1 MSASPFVAD
10 IRGQALALR
19 QAIDGDP
26 ARAVAGIAAADYDRI
41 VLSGMGASLFALYPA
56 WLALVR
62 GGAPAWWLDASELLH
77 DAQSLLNGRTLLL
90 LASQSGRSA
99 EVTALL
105 DALGERRPACI
116 IGITNDPE
124 SPLARAADRVVP
136 LSAGAE
142 HAVST
147 RSYINTLA
155 VAQIVA
161 AALLGLD
168 AAVTRLRRSAEA
180 LERYLGAACASH
192 AAAIGEVMAGAERVV
207 IVGRGA
213 ALATAWQGALVLKE
227 AAKVAAEGLS
237 AAQFRHGPLELADG
251 RLTAVVLAGA
261 EDTAALNRRLAT
273 DLAGYGARV
282 AWLGPRPPVGI
293 AVLPAPEGAEIVREV
308 VDIVPLEIASIA
320 LAEAGGFVPGEFRH
334 SGKITKSL

>member
-26 ARAVAGIAAADYDRI
+26 ARAMAGIAATDYDRI

-77 DAQSLLNGRTLLL
+77 DAQPLLNGRTLLL

-105 DALGERRPACI
+105 DTLSERRPAWI
-116 IGITNDPE
+116 AAITNDPD

-136 LSAGAE
+136 LAAGAE

-147 RSYINTLA
+147 RSYVNTVA

-161 AALLGLD
+161 ATILGMD
-168 AAVTRLRRSAEA
+168 AEVARFRRSAEA
-180 LERYLGAACASH
+180 LERYLGAAWDAH

-207 IVGRGA
+207 IVGRGT

-227 AAKVAAEGLS
+227 AAKVAAEGMS

-251 RLTAVVLAGA
+251 RLTAIVLAGA
-261 EDTAALNRRLAT
+261 EDTAELNRRLAT
-273 DLAGYGARV
+273 DLAGYGTRV
-282 AWLGPRPPVGI
+282 VWLGPRPPAGI
-293 AVLPAPEGAEIVREV
+293 AVLPAPDGAEIAREV

-320 LAEAGGFVPGEFRH
+320 MAEAGGFVPGQFRH
-334 SGKITKSL
+334 GGKVTTIL